1 MDTVAAWIDQRVQ
14 TSTFTAE
21 QSLTK
26 DTVPV
31 DVDIMRLSFLRWTS
45 VGRANGVLLY
55 ERATNRLEAEERLY
69 LLDFRGRTDPDGWDR
84 AYDNTGRFRMQED
97 SEKIF
102 RKKRL
107 AGTFETGIPV

>member
-1 MDTVAAWIDQRVQ
+1 MALKCTNTSSPVSWAMNPYPFVA
-14 TSTFTAE
+14 
-21 QSLTK
+21 LNHL
-26 DTVPV
+26 TVPV

-102 RKKRL
+102 RKKRV
-107 AGTFETGIPV
+107 AGTSVTA